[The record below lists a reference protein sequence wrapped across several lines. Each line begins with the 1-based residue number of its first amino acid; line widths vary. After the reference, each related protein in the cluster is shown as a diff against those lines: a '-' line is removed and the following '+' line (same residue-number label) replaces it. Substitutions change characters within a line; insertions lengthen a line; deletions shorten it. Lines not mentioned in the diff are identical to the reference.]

1 MDQFHAWISASF
13 NLQIITLRILWLSC
27 FEHIFKEVSLV
38 VSSGV
43 SSLVLHYSLIA
54 SKKVSALKYD
64 DFILHCFTRRLSQIG
79 GSKTGQYSDMY
90 RLDTI
95 KMRIKLNKIVL
106 RYCHVSFSWFTS
118 VLTASNQKLFGSV
131 WLVFSW

>member
-1 MDQFHAWISASF
+1 M
-13 NLQIITLRILWLSC
+13 
-27 FEHIFKEVSLV
+27 SLV

-79 GSKTGQYSDMY
+79 GPKTGQYSDMY

-95 KMRIKLNKIVL
+95 KIHIRSNRIESEIIWECLVGFQLVN
-106 RYCHVSFSWFTS
+106 
-118 VLTASNQKLFGSV
+118 SNFFNGKSQK
-131 WLVFSW
+131 